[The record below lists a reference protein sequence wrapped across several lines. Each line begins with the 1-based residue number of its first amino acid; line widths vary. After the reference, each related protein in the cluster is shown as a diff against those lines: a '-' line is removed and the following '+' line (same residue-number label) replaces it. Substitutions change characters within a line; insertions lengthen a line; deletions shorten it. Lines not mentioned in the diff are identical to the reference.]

1 MHAFLLP
8 HSLNQ
13 LGIRLW
19 IRHILDTVLLTLT
32 LTSKS
37 SSVHL
42 LKDILLL
49 SLQNLSLSIVSDDC
63 VLIALIYDFVDFMS

>member
-13 LGIRLW
+13 LGMGLW